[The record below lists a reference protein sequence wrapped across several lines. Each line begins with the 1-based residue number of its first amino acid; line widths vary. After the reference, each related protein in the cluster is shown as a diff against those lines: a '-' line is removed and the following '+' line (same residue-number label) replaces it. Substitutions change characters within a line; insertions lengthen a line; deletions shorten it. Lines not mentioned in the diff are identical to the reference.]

1 MKRLLTITREP
12 LDEATLAAGRAL
24 SGTSGAVVC
33 FTGVVRD
40 REGDR
45 PVTALDYEVFERMAE
60 RQFALIFDEMERR
73 WPVASVRLAHRAG
86 VVKVGEPSLW
96 VEVIAPH
103 RAEAFAACQFLIDE
117 MKRTVPIWK
126 RPLAAD
132 RAAGG

>member
-45 PVTALDYEVFERMAE
+45 PVAALDYEVFERMAE

-96 VEVIAPH
+96 AEVIAPH

-126 RPLAAD
+126 KPLAAD
-132 RAAGG
+132 GPATV